1 MKGFILTAVTILA
14 SIGLIYGEEMSG
26 TDDTDWLFAVST
38 LILFALYLQGW
49 KRWNPGGAAI
59 IAVTAFML
67 FTIGSIFLLD
77 EASVLIYSFLLGLL
91 LIPFCK
97 RYRDAALTSLA
108 FVVEQLVVYTEMGN
122 DAMVW
127 VLFTL
132 NGLIALGGAYFG
144 LKWLKRCFT
153 VLFAMSALL
162 LVFINS
168 FNEGKLFLIVV
179 LAAIALISV
188 GIYKFSRPAVGLK
201 Q

>member
-1 MKGFILTAVTILA
+1 MKGYILTAAAILA
-14 SIGLIYGEEMSG
+14 SIGLIYGEEMAD

-38 LILFALYLQGW
+38 LIIFALYLQGW
-49 KRWNPGGAAI
+49 KRWNPGGGGV

-97 RYRDAALTSLA
+97 RHWDAVLTSLA

-122 DAMVW
+122 DAIVW
-127 VLFTL
+127 VLFTV
-132 NGLIALGGAYFG
+132 NGLLALAGAYFG
-144 LKWLKRCFT
+144 LNWLRRCFT

-162 LVFINS
+162 LVFLNS
-168 FNEGKLFLIVV
+168 FNEGKLLLIVI
-179 LAAIALISV
+179 LAAIALIAV